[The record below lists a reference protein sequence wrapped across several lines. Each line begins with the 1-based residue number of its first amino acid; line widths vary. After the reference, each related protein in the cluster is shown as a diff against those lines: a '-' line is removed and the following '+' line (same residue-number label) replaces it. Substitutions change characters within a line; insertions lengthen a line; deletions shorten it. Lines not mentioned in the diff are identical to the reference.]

1 MRNKEIICIQKYPNQ
16 VVLAHYSCSMIKPC
30 QFSHYTCFWS
40 VFSLYRNQRVI
51 LTNKYV
57 VRCNFSKVPSQILK
71 SFRIDNFP
79 HLLFAYV
86 VSKNQLP
93 ASYVKE
99 AMAWNGSIALQKY
112 TNFLTFLVTKFLKMG
127 ILKHF

>member
-1 MRNKEIICIQKYPNQ
+1 MSKSFKTQKNGLVLQYITKLEVLKHISVRNKEIICIQKYPNQ
-16 VVLAHYSCSMIKPC
+16 VVLARYSCSMIKPC
-30 QFSHYTCFWS
+30 QFSHYTSFWS
-40 VFSLYRNQRVI
+40 VLSLYRNQRVI

-99 AMAWNGSIALQKY
+99 AMA
-112 TNFLTFLVTKFLKMG
+112 
-127 ILKHF
+127 